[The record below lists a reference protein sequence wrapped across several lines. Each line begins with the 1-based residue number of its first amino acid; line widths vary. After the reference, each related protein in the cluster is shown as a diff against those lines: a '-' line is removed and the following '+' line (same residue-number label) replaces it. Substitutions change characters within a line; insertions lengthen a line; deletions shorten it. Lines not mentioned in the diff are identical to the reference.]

1 MWPDDVQDKRSVSRE
16 TQELLVAFA
25 ALVRKWNQRINLVAP
40 GTIEDLEVRHI
51 EDSLRLLQIAPAASR
66 WVDLGSGGGFPGLV
80 IAIALRDKTR
90 IVMIESDQRKC
101 EFLRTVRRELGLDF
115 DVIPRRIESADSQG
129 ADIVSARALA
139 PLHSLLGLAYRHGSG
154 SATYLFPK
162 GRNWR
167 SEVDDIGS
175 EWQYD
180 MHAVETPDMDGS
192 AILKITNLRRVHE
205 T

>member
-1 MWPDDVQDKRSVSRE
+1 MSPEDAWGERSVSRE
-16 TQELLVAFA
+16 TSDLLAAFA

-40 GTIEDLEVRHI
+40 GTIEGLEARHI
-51 EDSLRLLQIAPAASR
+51 EDSLDLLSIAPKSSR

-80 IAIALRDKTR
+80 IAIALRDETR
-90 IVMIESDQRKC
+90 IAMIESDQRKC
-101 EFLRTVRRELGLDF
+101 EFLRAVRRELGLDF
-115 DVIPRRIESADSQG
+115 DVIPSRIETAEPQG

-139 PLHSLLGLAYRHGSG
+139 PLRSLLGLAHRHGSR

-167 SEVDDIGS
+167 AEVGDIGS

-180 MHAVETPDMDGS
+180 MHAAETPDMDGS